1 MKPFLE
7 SQFGYC
13 PLIWMFHGRGVNNK
27 INNFLERSRRIVYK
41 DNINSFKEL
50 LKKDNSLIIH
60 HRNIL
65 SLAIELLKVKE
76 NLSNSI
82 INDILQTRTLPY
94 NLRPQT
100 VLARSFVNTSP
111 FILNSLRNFAWTVWN
126 IVLWDIKN
134 ASNFC
139 IFKTK
144 VRKWEPKEC
153 CCDLCRPYVINLG
166 FVNLV

>member
-100 VLARSFVNTSP
+100 VLAWSFVNTSP
-111 FILNSLRNFAWTVWN
+111 FILNSLRNFA
-126 IVLWDIKN
+126 
-134 ASNFC
+134 
-139 IFKTK
+139 
-144 VRKWEPKEC
+144 
-153 CCDLCRPYVINLG
+153 
-166 FVNLV
+166 